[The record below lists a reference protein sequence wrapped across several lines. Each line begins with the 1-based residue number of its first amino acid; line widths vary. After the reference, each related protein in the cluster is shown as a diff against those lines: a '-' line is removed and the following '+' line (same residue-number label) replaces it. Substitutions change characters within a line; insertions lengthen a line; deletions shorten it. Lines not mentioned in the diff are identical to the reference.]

1 MNHTFPDIPVSDEYF
16 MRAALKEAQRAY
28 AEDEIPVGAVVVVN
42 NSIVAR
48 GYNQT
53 EKLNDP
59 TAHAEMIALTSAFNF
74 FGAKYLPQ
82 ATLYITLEPC
92 LMCSGAIF
100 WSQVQRIVWG
110 ASDEKNGFHRYTENP
125 FHPKATVT
133 TGVLKDECTQLLKD
147 FFKQKR

>member
-1 MNHTFPDIPVSDEYF
+1 MNPQFPNIPVSDEYF

-28 AEDEIPVGAVVVVN
+28 TEDEIPVGAVVVVN

-110 ASDEKNGFHRYTENP
+110 ASDEKNGFRRYTENP

-133 TGVLKDECTQLLKD
+133 TGILKEECTQLLKD
-147 FFKQKR
+147 FFRVRR